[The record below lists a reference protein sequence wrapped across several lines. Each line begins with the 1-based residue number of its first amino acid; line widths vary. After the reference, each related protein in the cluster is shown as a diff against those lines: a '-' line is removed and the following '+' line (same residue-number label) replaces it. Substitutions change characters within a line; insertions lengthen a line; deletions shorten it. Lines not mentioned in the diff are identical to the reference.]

1 MQREIQ
7 LMMTSVAVVS
17 FVAAVTLAEPREAA
31 RPAAG
36 QQKSGTTPQDPRIA
50 SDQPAKV
57 DLNDLER
64 HPEKY
69 IGKTVTVEGE
79 AADVLGAHLFTVDQP
94 KWFHLWGGMLVVVPE
109 PFAAIVRRDAP
120 VRVTGTV
127 EKVVLAEAKR
137 KWSFISDPKI
147 QVDLFEKPVLVAKE
161 VTTVTPTVVSLKIVP
176 DQPLGTSGSNATP
189 IKDLNQLASATDSS
203 LVGSRVDLTGTVART
218 EGDGFWVRTP
228 SGGEVFVLPATKTAV
243 RAGQAAAIHGTVL
256 EAPQQNKDTTDRGK
270 NHPVYIYADRMEP
283 K

>member
-1 MQREIQ
+1 MRRTVS
-7 LMMTSVAVVS
+7 MTSISLAVAIL
-17 FVAAVTLAEPREAA
+17 AAAA
-31 RPAAG
+31 PASRSAAQRKPGANGQAAG
-36 QQKSGTTPQDPRIA
+36 AA
-50 SDQPAKV
+50 SDQPVKA

-69 IGKTVTVEGE
+69 IGKTVAVEGE
-79 AADVLGAHLFTVDQP
+79 ATEILGPHLFTVDAP

-109 PFAAIVRRDAP
+109 PFATIVRRDAP

-137 KWSFISDPKI
+137 KWSFINDPKI

-161 VTTVTPTVVSLKIVP
+161 VTTVAPSIVSLRIGP
-176 DQPLGTSGSNATP
+176 DQPTGTSGSNAASV
-189 IKDLNQLASATDSS
+189 KDLNQLASATDTS
-203 LVGSRVDLTGTVART
+203 LVGSKVELTGTVART

-228 SGGEVFVLPATKTAV
+228 SGGEVFVLPAKKGTTV
-243 RAGQAAAIHGTVL
+243 RGGQTAAIHGTVL
-256 EAPQQNKDTTDRGK
+256 ETPRQNREAGK
-270 NHPVYIYADRMEP
+270 AKHPIYIYADRIEP

>member
-1 MQREIQ
+1 MRRERALLIA
-7 LMMTSVAVVS
+7 SI
-17 FVAAVTLAEPREAA
+17 AAVSLAAMTTIAA
-31 RPAAG
+31 AKDMQQQSPAAE
-36 QQKSGTTPQDPRIA
+36 QA
-50 SDQPAKV
+50 AKV
-57 DLNDLER
+57 DLHDLER

-69 IGKTVTVEGE
+69 IGKTVTVEG
-79 AADVLGAHLFTVDQP
+79 AASDVLGPHLFTVDEP

-137 KWSFISDPKI
+137 KWSFLSDPKI

-161 VTTVTPTVVSLKIVP
+161 VTTVAPSIVNLKIGP
-176 DQPLGTSGSNATP
+176 DQPVGTSGSNAAP
-189 IKDLNQLASATDSS
+189 VKDLNQLGSATDSA
-203 LVGSRVDLTGTVART
+203 LVGSRVDVTGTVARI

-228 SGGEVFVLPATKTAV
+228 AGGEVFVLPARKTAV
-243 RAGQAAAIHGTVL
+243 RAGQTAAIHGTVL
-256 EAPQQNKDTTDRGK
+256 ETPQQNKDTTGK
-270 NHPVYIYADRMEP
+270 GKSHPIYIYADRIEP